1 LQTRNFRKTNLPK
14 WMSISEHGRAFQ
26 KLKKCFLALRVSL
39 WEKIKDV
46 SEEKSLGKGPE
57 DLPGKN

>member
-1 LQTRNFRKTNLPK
+1 VHFR
-14 WMSISEHGRAFQ
+14 

-46 SEEKSLGKGPE
+46 SEEKRLGKGPE